1 MKLQSGVSWGCSF
14 PKACLGLEASCP
26 KWPTQVAC
34 KNTRHVGLSMGCV
47 SVLTTWQLASPET
60 PVEAA
65 MPFLTSLRS
74 PLCHVALATQA
85 IPDSRREGTTQGLA
99 AVHCPCTQVTGGS
112 LFQLAAFR
120 TLLFTALG
128 EEEKTMVNNYRP
140 LQPLMNRKLRA
151 SFQATEGGTRS

>member
-1 MKLQSGVSWGCSF
+1 
-14 PKACLGLEASCP
+14 
-26 KWPTQVAC
+26 
-34 KNTRHVGLSMGCV
+34 MGCF
-47 SVLTTWQLASPET
+47 SVPTTWQLASPET

-65 MPFLTSLRS
+65 MPLLTSLRS
-74 PLCHVALATQA
+74 HLCHVVLATQA
-85 IPDSRREGTTQGLA
+85 IPDSRGEGTTQALV

-128 EEEKTMVNNYRP
+128 EEEETMVNNYRP

-151 SFQATEGGTRS
+151 SFQATEEGTRS